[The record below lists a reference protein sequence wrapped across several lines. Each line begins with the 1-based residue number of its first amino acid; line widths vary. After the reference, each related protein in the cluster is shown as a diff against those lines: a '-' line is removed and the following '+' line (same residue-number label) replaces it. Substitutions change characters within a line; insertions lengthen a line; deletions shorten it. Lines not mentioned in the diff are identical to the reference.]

1 MTVPITTLRTTIAST
16 LANPGVW
23 TTMAYPP
30 PILQVNSVNIIPS
43 DPYIVPSLNSQSTAS
58 PMANFTILM
67 VCQYMDNQGNLINI
81 EDMICAVY
89 SKLAASAIVFNI
101 NGASAPATLDGASGQ
116 MLTSSFSIS
125 VLTSW
130 S

>member
-1 MTVPITTLRTTIAST
+1 
-16 LANPGVW
+16 
-23 TTMAYPP
+23 
-30 PILQVNSVNIIPS
+30 
-43 DPYIVPSLNSQSTAS
+43 
-58 PMANFTILM
+58 MANFTILM